1 MSSSLSESAWFR
13 VAIAWRLCWSRLITA
28 AMMTENVTTTTMR
41 RTTKKIESPSVRLR
55 ARACSASMYSW
66 NALRTGKSFI
76 PFACSKIRSAVVPPS
91 RPAALFPGSPA
102 AA

>member
-13 VAIAWRLCWSRLITA
+13 VAIAWRLCWSRLMTA
-28 AMMTENVTTTTMR
+28 AMITENVTTTTTRSTM
-41 RTTKKIESPSVRLR
+41 KKIESPSVRLR

-76 PFACSKIRSAVVPPS
+76 PFAWSKIRSAVVPPFC
-91 RPAALFPGSPA
+91 PAALFPGSPA
-102 AA
+102 AD